1 MEANEQL
8 EALNVI
14 RSNAPWFAE
23 ENKLYFE
30 F

>member
-1 MEANEQL
+1 
-8 EALNVI
+8 VI

-30 F
+30 FWCQSL